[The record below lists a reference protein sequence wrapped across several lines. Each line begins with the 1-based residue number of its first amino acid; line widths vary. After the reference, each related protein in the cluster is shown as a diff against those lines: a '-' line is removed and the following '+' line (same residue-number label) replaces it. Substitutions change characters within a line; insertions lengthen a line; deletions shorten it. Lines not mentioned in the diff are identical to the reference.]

1 MKLFTTPA
9 LLLTAALCAGA
20 MLLSACGSS
29 RMSEPLRG
37 PLADTSGE
45 VLNGQDVF
53 MKNCNKC
60 HPLGESGLG
69 PSLNDRGYLPS
80 FMIRYQVRHGMG
92 VMPSFS
98 KGRIPSGDLDDLIE
112 YLKAMRRK

>member
-1 MKLFTTPA
+1 MNRFAGTGA
-9 LLLTAALCAGA
+9 LLSSVVAAGL
-20 MLLSACGSS
+20 MLSACGSS

-37 PLADTSGE
+37 PLAGASAE
-45 VLNGQDVF
+45 VLNGQEVF

-69 PSLNDRGYLPS
+69 PSLNNRGYLPS

-98 KGRIPSGDLDDLIE
+98 KGRIPSGDLDDLID
-112 YLKAMRRK
+112 YLKALRSK